1 MEKVKKLA
9 IAFATAVISW
19 LLLSFVFFPIKLSA
33 TSDLYFAETM
43 TNLLPLKAI
52 ITTIFTAFAV
62 FMYQQKMKKASQE
75 K

>member
-1 MEKVKKLA
+1 MEKFKRIA

-19 LLLSFVFFPIKLSA
+19 LLLSFVFFPINLSA
-33 TSDLYFAETM
+33 TTDLYFSETM
-43 TNLLPLKAI
+43 TNLLPLKVI

-62 FMYQQKMKKASQE
+62 FMYQQKMKKISKE